1 MRMGHS
7 RQEPN
12 TSSRIAGTV
21 CDGCPCLHVISST
34 GRRLKSERYWCSR
47 RHARVDPHAGN
58 IIANANT
65 AISLLR
71 FQSLEG
77 MDVAGLVATTPK
89 MLGGGR

>member
-1 MRMGHS
+1 MS
-7 RQEPN
+7 D
-12 TSSRIAGTV
+12 GTF
-21 CDGCPCLHVISST
+21 DQLNDALFAQLDKLQS
-34 GRRLKSERYWCSR
+34 
-47 RHARVDPHAGN
+47 VDPSDADKMAQTIEQSRAVSQLAGN